1 MPDLSGKTIVIT
13 RSTHQSKELADLIS
27 ASNGRS
33 ILFPVF
39 QIADPTDTRPLLK
52 QIERLPEF
60 DIAIFISANA
70 VRAAMKFI
78 EVGGRPLPA
87 TTRLAVVGNATATSL
102 ASFGRPADIFP
113 QNKYNSEALLAVEE
127 MINVSGKKI
136 IIFRGDGGRELL
148 ANTLRERGAMVEYAE
163 CYQRTTPDN
172 DLTPLLASLKKSKIN
187 AIVVMSNKGLQN
199 LWNMA
204 GPEGQSDLQKCLLI
218 VISERTA
225 TLAGELGF
233 TKKPMIATVASD
245 RAILEV
251 LGQLEEVS

>member
-13 RSTHQSKELADLIS
+13 RPTHQSKELAALIS
-27 ASNGRS
+27 TNNGSS

-39 QIADPTDTRPLLK
+39 EIADPTDTRPLLK
-52 QIERLPEF
+52 QIERLSEF

-78 EVGGRPLPA
+78 EVSDSDHQLPA
-87 TTRLAVVGNATATSL
+87 TTRLAVVGNATAASL

-148 ANTLRERGAMVEYAE
+148 ANTLRERGATVEYAE
-163 CYQRTTPDN
+163 CYQRIKPDN
-172 DLTPLLASLKKSKIN
+172 DLTLLLLGLKKSKIN

-199 LWNMA
+199 LWEMV
-204 GPEGQSDLQKCLLI
+204 GPEGQSDLQKSLLV

-233 TKKPMIATVASD
+233 AKKPMIAPIASD

-251 LGQLEEVS
+251 LGQLE